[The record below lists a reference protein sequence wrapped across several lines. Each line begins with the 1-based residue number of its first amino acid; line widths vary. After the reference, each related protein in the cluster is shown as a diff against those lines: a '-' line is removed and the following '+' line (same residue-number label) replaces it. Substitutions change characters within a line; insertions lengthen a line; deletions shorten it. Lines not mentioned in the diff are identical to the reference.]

1 MSANKNNKPRNM
13 GNCEMC
19 YYWEQIEVAGKE
31 GIHKSSVWG
40 VCHRFPG
47 GVETRI
53 EYYCGEFVLKSIPLI
68 TETERPKTGDS
79 K

>member
-19 YYWEQIEVAGKE
+19 YYWKSRENERAGH
-31 GIHKSSVWG
+31 GI
-40 VCHRFPG
+40 CHRFPEG
-47 GVETRI
+47 MDTRI
-53 EYYCGEFVLKSIPLI
+53 EYYCGEFVLKSISFS
-68 TETERPKTGDS
+68 TETERPKTGDA